1 MLSDY
6 ALIKEAFDDIEF
18 SGRPKLGG
26 PFLLIGGSARRGE
39 STT

>member
-18 SGRPKLGG
+18 SGRKLGG

-39 STT
+39 STI